1 MRVIRG
7 WVKRQCIIKNVLWCF
22 TSYTVTLWYY
32 KATITTLMF
41 LSCKLFK
48 SFIDFHE
55 SFWHQWSVKKSR
67 SKRQVWLN
75 IWTLSA
81 GRIRWPNSSST
92 AQISGRASVHALR
105 APLRQQTIPTSR
117 SVTHTHIRMHTY
129 HKTFMVQSNCNILF
143 DKKCMHI
150 RVTSICGNLLL
161 RLQYLWCSPKL
172 KVMV

>member
-1 MRVIRG
+1 MCH
-7 WVKRQCIIKNVLWCF
+7 KRMSQEAVYYKKCFLCF

-32 KATITTLMF
+32 KASITTLITF
-41 LSCKLFK
+41 LSCTLFK

-67 SKRQVWLN
+67 FKRQVWWN

-105 APLRQQTIPTSR
+105 APLRQQTILTTR
-117 SVTHTHIRMHTY
+117 SVTHTHTHMHAHISQDFY
-129 HKTFMVQSNCNILF
+129 SPIQRQYILWREVRAHP
-143 DKKCMHI
+143 CYQHM
-150 RVTSICGNLLL
+150 
-161 RLQYLWCSPKL
+161 Q
-172 KVMV
+172 

>member
-1 MRVIRG
+1 MCH
-7 WVKRQCIIKNVLWCF
+7 KRMSQEAVYYKKCFLCF

-32 KATITTLMF
+32 KASITTLITF
-41 LSCKLFK
+41 LGCRLFK

-67 SKRQVWLN
+67 FKRQVWWN

-105 APLRQQTIPTSR
+105 APLRQQTILTTR
-117 SVTHTHIRMHTY
+117 SVTHTHICMHTY
-129 HKTFMVQSNCNILF
+129 HKTFIVQSNGNIFF
-143 DKKCMHI
+143 DEKCVHI
-150 RVTSICGNLLL
+150 RVTSICSNLLL

>member
-1 MRVIRG
+1 MKTCVIRG
-7 WVKRQCIIKNVLWCF
+7 WVKMHCIIKIFFWCF

-32 KATITTLMF
+32 KASITTLITF
-41 LSCKLFK
+41 LSCTLFK

-55 SFWHQWSVKKSR
+55 SFWHEWSVKKSR

-105 APLRQQTIPTSR
+105 APLRQQTILTTC
-117 SVTHTHIRMHTY
+117 SVTHTHTHA
-129 HKTFMVQSNCNILF
+129 
-143 DKKCMHI
+143 HI
-150 RVTSICGNLLL
+150 SQDFYGPIQ
-161 RLQYLWCSPKL
+161 LQYTLWREVHAHPCYQH
-172 KVMV
+172 MQ